1 MLYILY
7 GEDDFSRD
15 EDLAEI
21 KEGLG
26 DPSALATNTSVFE
39 GRDITLDELVAT
51 CDTMPFL
58 GPARLV
64 IVRGLLGLF
73 EPPEKG
79 KRPPRPKDTG
89 WPSLKDRVGHMP
101 DSTVLVLLDA
111 KLKKGNRLLKALAP
125 VATPREFPALRGP
138 SLIKWIDLR
147 AKECGGAL
155 SPSAVRML
163 AQLVGSNLRI
173 LSNEIDKLCLYALG
187 RTVEAEDIAAMVA
200 SAREPSVFAM
210 VDAILEGR
218 TTTAT
223 SLLHRLEDEGAA
235 PPYLLYMITRQL
247 RQVIQAKDLLGRKSR
262 ASETAAALGI
272 GGYALEKTIEQARA
286 HSMQRLEELYE
297 KLLDTDLSIKT
308 GRYGGSR
315 GELALDLL
323 VSGL

>member
-15 EDLAEI
+15 EALAEI

-26 DPSALATNTSVFE
+26 DPAALATNTSVFE
-39 GRDITLDELVAT
+39 GRDITLDELVST

-58 GPARLV
+58 GPVRLV

-73 EPPEKG
+73 EPPDKG
-79 KRPPRPKDTG
+79 KRPPRPKDSG
-89 WPSLKDRVGHMP
+89 WPSLKDCIGRIP
-101 DSTVLVLLDA
+101 DSTVLVFLDA
-111 KLKKGNRLLKALAP
+111 GLKKGNSLLKALAP
-125 VATPREFPALRGP
+125 AATVREFPALKAGK
-138 SLIKWIDLR
+138 LTDWIQLR
-147 AKECGGAL
+147 SEKRGGAL
-155 SPSAVRML
+155 SPAAARML
-163 AQLVGSNLRI
+163 AELVGSNLRL

-187 RTVEAEDIAAMVA
+187 RTVETDDIAALVA

-223 SLLHRLEDEGAA
+223 RLLHSLEDEGAA
-235 PPYLLYMITRQL
+235 PPYLLFMITRQFRL
-247 RQVIQAKDLLGRKSR
+247 VIQARDLLQKKSR
-262 ASETAAALGI
+262 PSDIGSALGI
-272 GGYALEKTIEQARA
+272 RGYALEKTIEQART
-286 HSMQRLEELYE
+286 HTMQRLEEVYE
-297 KLLDTDLSIKT
+297 RLLDTDVSIKT
-308 GRYGGSR
+308 GRYRGSR